1 MHMSSL
7 MVQDGSDTAINVL
20 TPWEDWKLI
29 EEEGKERRKFVEE
42 ARVRLA
48 SLPIFRKA
56 SYVFYFC
63 IRSVLIDFFF

>member
-1 MHMSSL
+1 MHLSSL
-7 MVQDGSDTAINVL
+7 MVQDGSGTATNVL

-29 EEEGKERRKFVEE
+29 EEEGKEREKIVEE

-56 SYVFYFC
+56 SYV
-63 IRSVLIDFFF
+63 LFFPH